1 MEAPAGLEP
10 AIAALQAAAA
20 WPRRLAGA
28 PPENRTQQRLRTG
41 EPRPPGRGAGAC
53 GWTRTTVARE
63 APALRTG
70 AIAALPHTRGTSRSP
85 AQGDGSG
92 ESSRRS
98 ATCHELVA
106 GEGIEPSG
114 AEVWARPGHQPLP
127 ALVGPRR
134 IELRS
139 AAREAAILASG
150 RWTVVDL
157 AGIAPATSRLQGGRS
172 PVLSYR
178 PKALTDEV

>member
-10 AIAALQAAAA
+10 AIAALQAAALA
-20 WPRRLAGA
+20 TWPRRLAGA
-28 PPENRTQQRLRTG
+28 PPENRTQLRLRTG

-53 GWTRTTVARE
+53 GWTRTTVSRE
-63 APALRTG
+63 G
-70 AIAALPHTRGTSRSP
+70 ACFTDRCNCRSATHAWTSRSP

-92 ESSRRS
+92 ASSRRS

-106 GEGIEPSG
+106 GEGIEPSSAG
-114 AEVWARPGHQPLP
+114 VWARPGHQPHP
-127 ALVGPRR
+127 AMVGPRR
-134 IELRS
+134 LELRS
-139 AAREAAILASG
+139 AARGAAILASG

-172 PVLSYR
+172 PI
-178 PKALTDEV
+178 